1 MIENLSVSTSYN
13 MAADSL
19 RWSNINTNM
28 LVKLT
33 KGFNLNLQATWDPY
47 CYQLNEYGNPV
58 RVDVLR
64 SQAGRGWAR
73 LASAGTSFSYTFNND
88 TFKKK
93 EDRETPQTADEEMAE
108 DPLQNSAAAAEEK
121 NRRMRGGNSDS
132 DEGEYDSDG
141 YYRWN
146 VPWSLTLNYSVS
158 YAYGDF
164 NKEKLEYN
172 GRFIQNLSLSGNLNL
187 TKGWSFNFS
196 ASYDFTAKKSPI

>member
-93 EDRETPQTADEEMAE
+93 KIERHRKRPMRRWPKTPYKTVQLL
-108 DPLQNSAAAAEEK
+108 PRKKS
-121 NRRMRGGNSDS
+121 
-132 DEGEYDSDG
+132 
-141 YYRWN
+141 
-146 VPWSLTLNYSVS
+146 S
-158 YAYGDF
+158 YA
-164 NKEKLEYN
+164 
-172 GRFIQNLSLSGNLNL
+172 GRKQ
-187 TKGWSFNFS
+187 
-196 ASYDFTAKKSPI
+196 